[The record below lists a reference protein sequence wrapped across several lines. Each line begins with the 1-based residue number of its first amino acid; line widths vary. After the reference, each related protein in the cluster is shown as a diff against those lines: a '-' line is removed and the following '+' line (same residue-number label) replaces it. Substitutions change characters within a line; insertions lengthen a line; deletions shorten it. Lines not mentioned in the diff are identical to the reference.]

1 MRGAFFIAIIQE
13 KEGATMTKIERL
25 EDRIRRNKSEIRNL
39 KNILSNTEDEYEA
52 EKLAAD
58 ILSRQFIV
66 IEARKELDK
75 IMMSDGYEDYDDYF
89 AKKYA

>member
-1 MRGAFFIAIIQE
+1 
-13 KEGATMTKIERL
+13 MTKIERL

-75 IMMSDGYEDYDDYF
+75 VMMADGFEDYDDYLTR
-89 AKKYA
+89 KYA

>member
-1 MRGAFFIAIIQE
+1 M
-13 KEGATMTKIERL
+13 MNKIEHL

>member
-1 MRGAFFIAIIQE
+1 
-13 KEGATMTKIERL
+13 MTKIERL

-58 ILSRQFIV
+58 ILSRQLIV

-75 IMMSDGYEDYDDYF
+75 IMMSDGYKDYDDYF

>member
-1 MRGAFFIAIIQE
+1 M
-13 KEGATMTKIERL
+13 MNKIERL

-58 ILSRQFIV
+58 IL
-66 IEARKELDK
+66 
-75 IMMSDGYEDYDDYF
+75 
-89 AKKYA
+89 

>member
-1 MRGAFFIAIIQE
+1 M
-13 KEGATMTKIERL
+13 MNKIERL

-89 AKKYA
+89 AKNYA

>member
-1 MRGAFFIAIIQE
+1 M
-13 KEGATMTKIERL
+13 MNKIERL

-75 IMMSDGYEDYDDYF
+75 IMMSGGYEDYDDYF

>member
-1 MRGAFFIAIIQE
+1 
-13 KEGATMTKIERL
+13 MTKIERL

-58 ILSRQFIV
+58 ILSRHFIV

-75 IMMSDGYEDYDDYF
+75 IMMSDGYEDYDDCF

>member
-1 MRGAFFIAIIQE
+1 
-13 KEGATMTKIERL
+13 MTKIERL

-58 ILSRQFIV
+58 ILSRQLIV

-75 IMMSDGYEDYDDYF
+75 IMMADGYEDYDDYLTR
-89 AKKYA
+89 KYA

>member
-1 MRGAFFIAIIQE
+1 
-13 KEGATMTKIERL
+13 MTKIERL

-75 IMMSDGYEDYDDYF
+75 VMMADGYEDYDDCL

>member
-1 MRGAFFIAIIQE
+1 
-13 KEGATMTKIERL
+13 MTKIERL

-75 IMMSDGYEDYDDYF
+75 IMMSDGYEDYDDCF

>member
-1 MRGAFFIAIIQE
+1 M
-13 KEGATMTKIERL
+13 MNKIERL

-75 IMMSDGYEDYDDYF
+75 IMMSDGYEGYDDYF

>member
-1 MRGAFFIAIIQE
+1 
-13 KEGATMTKIERL
+13 MTKNERL

-66 IEARKELDK
+66 IEARKEFLPIIK
-75 IMMSDGYEDYDDYF
+75 GVAENLIIATISAIRSYCRE
-89 AKKYA
+89 

>member
-1 MRGAFFIAIIQE
+1 
-13 KEGATMTKIERL
+13 MTKIERL

-52 EKLAAD
+52 EKLSED
-58 ILSRQFIV
+58 ILSRQLIV
-66 IEARKELDK
+66 VEARKELDK
-75 IMMSDGYEDYDDYF
+75 VMMADGYEDYDDYL

>member
-1 MRGAFFIAIIQE
+1 
-13 KEGATMTKIERL
+13 MTKIERL

-58 ILSRQFIV
+58 ILSRQIIV
-66 IEARKELDK
+66 IEARKEIDK
-75 IMMSDGYEDYDDYF
+75 IMMADGYEDYDDYLTR
-89 AKKYA
+89 KYA

>member
-1 MRGAFFIAIIQE
+1 MN
-13 KEGATMTKIERL
+13 KIERL
-25 EDRIRRNKSEIRNL
+25 EDRIHRNKREIKNL
-39 KNILSNTEDEYEA
+39 KNILVNTEDEYEA
-52 EKLAAD
+52 ENLAED